1 MEGAGGEVSALERP
15 RCLANSS
22 SVVTPLTRPL
32 DRGCRN
38 TITTNNNNTNNNNT
52 MLGGPA
58 AAAAQRGV
66 GEGGCGSGGSSGGSG
81 GGAGLL
87 SPLEEAEEWARI
99 NDIMASFG
107 GGLARESVFM
117 AELEQEFQTRL
128 GLSLSPSQQG
138 LGILSGGGVGG
149 VVAGGVGGAGTAGEA
164 GGDRTAGA
172 GGGSERTTTTTTDEG
187 GAGGA
192 GHEGTGVDKTVGGW
206 LRALGLPQYED
217 VFVAHGYDDINFMN
231 GGILEAGDLRDL
243 GITQLTQQQT
253 VLEAVSRLPV
263 TRLPQDL
270 PDTVEAWVE
279 SIRLPQYT
287 QNFHKN
293 GFGDMERVRKVW
305 EIELTTV
312 LEITR
317 PGHRKRILASLGDR
331 PLEPQLPPALNPH
344 DLSLELS
351 KLSSCSMTFLPLRAG
366 SVAPPET
373 ATNTIRRS
381 GTKKRSAPQPPAKAP
396 RAQPSLDVP
405 GGTDHLSNVPPLR
418 DPSHLTNLSIRDPS
432 QLVVG
437 APNTTPSNWRHHPNT
452 LVTASVQYVAQY
464 LGSTHVKELQG
475 TDSTMRSIQKLR
487 KAQLDIGKAPR
498 IVLSVSYRGVR
509 FMDAVNLTL
518 VCEHEIRNIHC
529 ACQDADDLSH
539 FAYITKDLQTKGHYC
554 HVFRVQS
561 RDLATEII
569 LTLGEAFE
577 VAYQLALREQPYTT
591 TNTTTSSNQSDEQK
605 LAYGGH
611 TRSKSEHLRGTRSL
625 SNGSAHTRSHST
637 VPQQVSIGGVSSS
650 SAENLL
656 SDSGNGSE
664 KECGGGSR
672 RDSLSSITPGHT
684 TTQMNGS

>member
-1 MEGAGGEVSALERP
+1 MHPS
-15 RCLANSS
+15 
-22 SVVTPLTRPL
+22 T
-32 DRGCRN
+32 
-38 TITTNNNNTNNNNT
+38 TTN
-52 MLGGPA
+52 
-58 AAAAQRGV
+58 
-66 GEGGCGSGGSSGGSG
+66 
-81 GGAGLL
+81 
-87 SPLEEAEEWARI
+87 
-99 NDIMASFG
+99 
-107 GGLARESVFM
+107 
-117 AELEQEFQTRL
+117 
-128 GLSLSPSQQG
+128 
-138 LGILSGGGVGG
+138 
-149 VVAGGVGGAGTAGEA
+149 
-164 GGDRTAGA
+164 
-172 GGGSERTTTTTTDEG
+172 
-187 GAGGA
+187 
-192 GHEGTGVDKTVGGW
+192 
-206 LRALGLPQYED
+206 
-217 VFVAHGYDDINFMN
+217 
-231 GGILEAGDLRDL
+231 
-243 GITQLTQQQT
+243 
-253 VLEAVSRLPV
+253 
-263 TRLPQDL
+263 
-270 PDTVEAWVE
+270 
-279 SIRLPQYT
+279 
-287 QNFHKN
+287 
-293 GFGDMERVRKVW
+293 
-305 EIELTTV
+305 
-312 LEITR
+312 
-317 PGHRKRILASLGDR
+317 
-331 PLEPQLPPALNPH
+331 
-344 DLSLELS
+344 
-351 KLSSCSMTFLPLRAG
+351 
-366 SVAPPET
+366 
-373 ATNTIRRS
+373 
-381 GTKKRSAPQPPAKAP
+381 
-396 RAQPSLDVP
+396 
-405 GGTDHLSNVPPLR
+405 HLSNQKPPSLPFLPP
-418 DPSHLTNLSIRDPS
+418 DLF
-432 QLVVG
+432 Q
-437 APNTTPSNWRHHPNT
+437 
-452 LVTASVQYVAQY
+452 QY

-591 TNTTTSSNQSDEQK
+591 TTTTTTSSNQSDEQK